1 MGRLTIDKLLRTR
14 YIKVVVRHGD
24 KRNLVTE
31 KEESPVMKFGLA
43 VSFDSIMGTLYT
55 SYALECSYSRLS
67 MGRTTDVVVPNQC
80 VCH

>member
-43 VSFDSIMGTLYT
+43 VSFDSIMGPFIHLLPSNAPIPGY
-55 SYALECSYSRLS
+55 LW
-67 MGRTTDVVVPNQC
+67 G
-80 VCH
+80 